1 MASITA
7 PPPPLDPEVCSR
19 AVGARDP
26 RFDGLFFVAIVTTG
40 VYCRPVCPSRTA
52 SDHNRRFFS
61 TAAAAELAGFR
72 PCLRCRPELA
82 PGLAV
87 IDAVPRLAQV
97 AVRRIAAG
105 ALNGRGVPDLARD
118 LGVSA
123 RHLRRALE
131 REVGVSPVE
140 LAQTHRLLL
149 AKHLLADTT
158 LPVTRI
164 AYASGFQSLR
174 RFNTVFR
181 QRYRLSPT
189 AIRRRIRST
198 EGMVDPPA
206 GGGIAAASVSLT
218 LAYREPMAWDV
229 LLDVLRN
236 DALPGVESV
245 SEGRYSRAVRVGN
258 CTGVVAVEPVP
269 GRAQLRVTLSPSLLP
284 VLMEVLAR
292 LRQVFDLDAEP
303 EVVDGCLA
311 RTDLAPLVARH
322 RGIRLPGAVDGFD
335 AVLRLMLDGSGSGA
349 LRRVVEDLGE
359 PINSGVP
366 ALDRVAPSADR
377 VADAG
382 GARLEALGMS
392 RRRAETLSAL
402 ARAVADGV
410 LRLEPGREVA
420 PTREALRS
428 IAGVGEPLAAAIL
441 LRALHW
447 PDAFS
452 EGDPVLQRAAGAGGP
467 RELLARAE
475 RWRPWRGY
483 AAQHLRLAA
492 S

>member
-1 MASITA
+1 MAPVTPSSSS
-7 PPPPLDPEVCSR
+7 LDPDVCSR

-26 RFDGLFFVAIVTTG
+26 RFDGLFFVAITSTG

-52 SDHNRRFFS
+52 SDQNRRFFT
-61 TAAAAELAGFR
+61 TAAGAELAGYR

-82 PGLAV
+82 PGQAV

-105 ALNGRGVPDLARD
+105 ALNGRGVPELARD

-140 LAQTHRLLL
+140 LAQTQRLLL
-149 AKHLLADTT
+149 AKHLLADTA

-174 RFNTVFR
+174 RFNTVF
-181 QRYRLSPT
+181 QERYRLSPT

-198 EGMVDPPA
+198 EGTQEPPSTEGL
-206 GGGIAAASVSLT
+206 GGSPVSLT

-229 LLDVLRN
+229 LLDALRH

-245 SEGRYSRAVRVGN
+245 SDSRYARAMRLGQ
-258 CTGVVAVEPVP
+258 CTGVVTAEPVT
-269 GRAQLRVTLSPSLLP
+269 GKGQLRVTLSPSLLP

-303 EVVDGCLA
+303 DVVDECLA

-335 AVLRLMLDGSGSGA
+335 AVLRLVLEGSGA
-349 LRRVVEDLGE
+349 MRRVVHHLGE
-359 PINSGVP
+359 PIDSGVP
-366 ALDRVAPSADR
+366 ALDRLAPSADR
-377 VADAG
+377 VVDAG
-382 GARLEALGMS
+382 GPRLQALGMS
-392 RRRAETLSAL
+392 RRRSEILSAL
-402 ARAVADGV
+402 ARAVADGA

-420 PTREALRS
+420 PTRDALRS
-428 IAGVGEPLAAAIL
+428 IPGVGEPLAAAIL

-447 PDAFS
+447 PDAFAA
-452 EGDPVLQRAAGAGGP
+452 GDRVLQRAAGAGSP

-475 RWRPWRGY
+475 QWRPWRGY
-483 AAQHLRLAA
+483 AVQHLRLAA

>member
-1 MASITA
+1 MAPNTA
-7 PPPPLDPEVCSR
+7 TPLLLDPEVCSR

-26 RFDGLFFVAIVTTG
+26 RFDGLFFVGIVTTG

-52 SDHNRRFFS
+52 NDQNRRFFS
-61 TAAAAELAGFR
+61 TAAGAELAGFR

-149 AKHLLADTT
+149 AKHLLADTS

-181 QRYRLSPT
+181 ERYRLSPT
-189 AIRRRIRST
+189 AVRRRIRST
-198 EGMVDPPA
+198 DGTLDPPA
-206 GGGIAAASVSLT
+206 DGLSASPVSLT
-218 LAYREPMAWDV
+218 LAYREPMAWDI
-229 LLDVLRN
+229 LLDGLRG

-245 SEGRYSRAVRVGN
+245 SDSRYSRALRLGR

-269 GRAQLRVTLSPSLLP
+269 GKPQLRVTLSPGLLP

-303 EVVDGCLA
+303 EVVDAYLA

-322 RGIRLPGAVDGFD
+322 RGVRVPGALDGFD
-335 AVLRLMLDGSGSGA
+335 AALRLILVGSGA
-349 LRRVVEDLGE
+349 KVRVVQDLGE
-359 PINSGVP
+359 PIDSGVP
-366 ALDRVAPSADR
+366 ALDRLAPSADQ

-382 GARLEALGMS
+382 APGLQALGMS

-410 LRLEPGREVA
+410 LRLEPGRDVA
-420 PTREALRS
+420 PTRDALRS
-428 IAGVGEPLAAAIL
+428 IPGVGEPLAAAIL

-447 PDAFS
+447 PDAFA

-475 RWRPWRGY
+475 QWRPWRGY